1 MTMDVR
7 LFTPEQLSQFNG
19 SDPNLPIYLAIKGT
33 GKLSRSLWVVFDVS
47 QNRSM
52 YHPGAGYHIFA
63 GKDAS
68 RVR

>member
-1 MTMDVR
+1 MTTR
-7 LFTPEQLSQFNG
+7 FTPEQLSQYNG
-19 SDPNLPIYLAIKGT
+19 SDPNLPIYLAIKGI
-33 GKLSRSLWVVFDVS
+33 GNLKRLRIVFDVS

-68 RVR
+68 RVT